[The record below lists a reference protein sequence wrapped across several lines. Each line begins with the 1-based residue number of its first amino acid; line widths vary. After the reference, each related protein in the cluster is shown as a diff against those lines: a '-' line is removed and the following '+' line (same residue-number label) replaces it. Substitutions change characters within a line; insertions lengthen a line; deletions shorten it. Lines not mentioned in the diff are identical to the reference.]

1 METEMT
7 TYSESI
13 GVRHISNSAR
23 IWYIVGG
30 IAFLIMALF
39 AFTIPVAA
47 TFAANLWL
55 GALLIVAGIVETIGA
70 FRRHDGWGAAGE
82 ALFGIVTAI
91 AGIVAVV
98 FPLIGVFAFTMAVI
112 TFFLFSG
119 AVRLIQAFR
128 RRSGRLWYLRLISGL
143 VSIGLGLFLLFLLPN
158 AALITLGILL
168 AVDFTV
174 FAISLILIGV
184 YGERPVIEG
193 EGVPAL

>member
-1 METEMT
+1 
-7 TYSESI
+7 
-13 GVRHISNSAR
+13 V
-23 IWYIVGG
+23 
-30 IAFLIMALF
+30 
-39 AFTIPVAA
+39 
-47 TFAANLWL
+47 
-55 GALLIVAGIVETIGA
+55 
-70 FRRHDGWGAAGE
+70 GE

-91 AGIVAVV
+91 AGIIALV

-112 TFFLFSG
+112 TFFLFRG

-128 RRSGRLWYLRLISGL
+128 RRSERMWYLRLISGL
-143 VSIGLGLFLLFLLPN
+143 VSIGLGLFLLFLLPQ

-193 EGVPAL
+193 EGVPAA